1 MYRQIVGIPVATICV
16 PIVAGLFQ
24 VWYERDFMLS
34 LSDKI
39 QAYVVEVF
47 NCALQYA
54 SLNIDDPEFE
64 QMVSQIYPAELYFNN
79 ANSYGEGL

>member
-39 QAYVVEVF
+39 QSNVVEVF
-47 NCALQYA
+47 NCTLQDVL
-54 SLNIDDPEFE
+54 LNIDDPEFE
-64 QMVSQIYPAELYFNN
+64 QMVSQIYPAELFFNK
-79 ANSYGEGL
+79 ANSYGEGS